1 MYIFNLTK
9 KERFIM
15 YVKDMTKKDRRNM
28 RKLKEEFVYGYAD
41 VPMPKKDLRA
51 YEKIRR
57 REVEKLIREFN

>member
-1 MYIFNLTK
+1 
-9 KERFIM
+9 M